1 MFMADFI
8 LILLQ
13 SGWGKHAEGTWKKK
27 KFIHVFVLYTVE
39 LSMIIP
45 PKCCQADSICQV
57 TSPLSLC
64 CPLWWSI
71 VWLVDPPWQGRCGR
85 GSWTRRSHTWQT
97 AEGCERRTYDL
108 GVFVNSVL
116 IFICHLKLRDAHW
129 FHSSAKPFV
138 RIISIC
144 KSVALS
150 LIRH

>member
-1 MFMADFI
+1 M
-8 LILLQ
+8 
-13 SGWGKHAEGTWKKK
+13 GKTCRGDMKEEKVYT
-27 KFIHVFVLYTVE
+27 FFVLYTVE

-45 PKCCQADSICQV
+45 PKCCQADSIRHV

-64 CPLWWSI
+64 CPLWLSI
-71 VWLVDPPWQGRCGR
+71 VWSVDPPWRGRCGQ

-97 AEGCERRTYDL
+97 VEGCERRTYDL

-116 IFICHLKLRDAHW
+116 IFICHLKQRDCSHSPESMLHAHW